1 MSIIRS
7 MLAVFISVGLMLA
20 PVQAARM
27 VHLRSDASR
36 LETSIRSTP
45 STDHNCACCN
55 LAAQCVMA
63 TCSISCPQFGQVSA
77 APTDF
82 TIMGHAPF
90 AGLSLP
96 HLEGHG
102 LRPPIPPPRT

>member
-1 MSIIRS
+1 MSIIRL
-7 MLAVFISVGLMLA
+7 MFAILISIGLMLA

-27 VHLRSDASR
+27 MHLRSDASL
-36 LETSIRSTP
+36 LETSMRSTP

-55 LAAQCVMA
+55 LAALCVIA
-63 TCSISCPQFGQVSA
+63 TCAISCPQFSQVSA

-82 TIMGHAPF
+82 AIIGHAPF

-96 HLEGHG
+96 HLEGLG
-102 LRPPIPPPRT
+102 LRPPIPPPRA